1 MYSHGCA
8 LSYHPADNSYYLTRY
23 LCPLGIVGNLVLSPL
38 VVTGIAGYQSKND
51 LVRDMLTHL
60 LSTPLSCEISSA
72 HNQHS
77 VQR

>member
-51 LVRDMLTHL
+51 LVRD
-60 LSTPLSCEISSA
+60 PLIHSRSPSAIEISSV